1 MHCLIMICT
10 RVVCFYILEVGAKLK
25 LLLYTL
31 LTLGP
36 FHTRDLEPVTIPLQA
51 PSLVEK
57 TELVQIR
64 FTLRLRDQRTMW
76 MQDECKVYVDS
87 YMASNGSCL
96 MVTWTIFNNHLLQVG
111 LTQNRKTMASHRT
124 GKPTCLKTQWMFEG
138 STLSITIHCSRAKL
152 VLACQEL
159 LLWV

>member
-36 FHTRDLEPVTIPLQA
+36 FHTRDLEPMTIPLQA

-64 FTLRLRDQRTMW
+64 FTLRLRDQRTM
-76 MQDECKVYVDS
+76 
-87 YMASNGSCL
+87 
-96 MVTWTIFNNHLLQVG
+96 
-111 LTQNRKTMASHRT
+111 
-124 GKPTCLKTQWMFEG
+124 
-138 STLSITIHCSRAKL
+138 
-152 VLACQEL
+152 
-159 LLWV
+159 